1 MKIGVFFGTSTGI
14 TEDIA
19 HRIGDYIG
27 ATVHEITEGI
37 DLFYEYDL
45 LILGSPTWGIGDLQD
60 DWMYV
65 IDDIPNM
72 DLSDKKVALFG
83 TGDQEAYSDS
93 FIDAIQ
99 LLYKKIL
106 KTKAKIIG
114 FWDSKN
120 NDYHFT
126 ESLALKGDKFMG
138 LAIDEINQPDL
149 TDDRIKRWCDQILEE
164 SKK

>member
-1 MKIGVFFGTSTGI
+1 MKIGVFYGTSTGI

-19 HRIGDYIG
+19 HRIGDYLG
-27 ATVHEITEGI
+27 ADVHEITEGI
-37 DLFYEYDL
+37 DLFYDYDL

-65 IDDIPNM
+65 IDEIPTM
-72 DLSDKKVALFG
+72 DLSDKVVALFG

-106 KTKAKIIG
+106 KTKAKIVG
-114 FWDSKN
+114 FWDSKD
-120 NDYHFT
+120 NDYDFT
-126 ESLALKGDKFMG
+126 ASIAMKGDKFLG
-138 LAIDEINQPDL
+138 LAIDEINQPHL
-149 TDDRIKRWCDQILEE
+149 TDERIERWCEQI
-164 SKK
+164 KKEI

>member
-1 MKIGVFFGTSTGI
+1 MNIGVFYGTSTGI

-19 HRIGDYIG
+19 HRIGDYLG
-27 ATVHEITEGI
+27 ADVHEITEGI
-37 DLFYEYDL
+37 ELFYDYDV

-65 IDDIPNM
+65 IDDIPDM

-83 TGDQEAYSDS
+83 TGDQAAYSDS

-106 KTKAKIIG
+106 KTQAKLIG
-114 FWDSKN
+114 FWDIEGNDYDFTASLAIKN
-120 NDYHFT
+120 N
-126 ESLALKGDKFMG
+126 KFMG
-138 LAIDEINQPDL
+138 LAIDEINQPEL
-149 TDDRIKRWCDQILEE
+149 TDDRIKRWCEQL
-164 SKK
+164 KKEM